1 MPVDHVRPAFVV
13 VAQPMLLEP
22 PLLTKRPVWNVA
34 TTVVPYP
41 NESGSTWVRC
51 WLDEFMYGSEL
62 IGVAITLP
70 PDAAAA
76 VTSTAA
82 AHATAALNL
91 IAWIVFLAD
100 ASSKTM

>member
-1 MPVDHVRPAFVV
+1 
-13 VAQPMLLEP
+13 
-22 PLLTKRPVWNVA
+22 
-34 TTVVPYP
+34 
-41 NESGSTWVRC
+41 
-51 WLDEFMYGSEL
+51 MYGSEL